1 MAILQDT
8 YSDDIEPGLP
18 GMVANSETS
27 TIVSRT
33 ITGVGQFGAPVVQS
47 ADDDH
52 AVDPAGADDDEVH
65 GILKRDTTLGAER
78 EAYAADDTAAVVRQ
92 GVVWV
97 RAGGAFAVRSPAFYN
112 RATNRYF
119 GAAAAGRT
127 PVPGAFDD
135 AATAAD
141 QPVRL
146 RLNLPG
152 NSDAA

>member
-1 MAILQDT
+1 MAILQQT

-33 ITGVGQFGAPVVQS
+33 ITGVGEFGAPVVQS

-52 AVDPAGADDDEVH
+52 SVDPAGADDDEVF

-78 EAYAADDTAAVVRQ
+78 ESYQDGDTSAIVKQ

-97 RAGGAFAVRSPAFYN
+97 RAGGAFAVRSAGFYN

-119 GAAAAGRT
+119 GAAGVGRT
-127 PVPGAFDD
+127 PVPGSSFDD

-146 RLNLPG
+146 RINIPG
-152 NSDAA
+152 A